1 METIAQVIK
10 YEGDNNTF
18 VWKHPIE
25 DFNTGTQL
33 IVHESQEAVFFMN
46 GQALDLFGPGR
57 HLLESQNLP
66 YLSRFLKHPMGDRTP
81 FHCEVYYINR
91 TEQMAVKWGT
101 DSKVEYLEP
110 SYQFPIKIGASGEM
124 TLRVED
130 SRKLLVKVVGS
141 EHGISQSELV
151 QKFRAF
157 LMTRVKTYLVRMIRD
172 RKLDIFEIDAYLTE
186 MSESLRLVIAPDFLD
201 YGVVLEKFFVT
212 TIVKPE
218 EDRAYQKFKE
228 LHFRNYADVAE
239 ARLLQQVGV
248 IEQQTMAQRMVIESQ
263 GLAQKRTLEGYS
275 YRDERGF
282 DVAEKIAQNEAVGG
296 FTNIGTG
303 LGMMVG
309 VGGAVGST
317 VGGMV
322 NQTLGQF
329 QQPQQPQQ
337 PGGGGNTGDGGSG
350 AQEGVFGP
358 SGPAE
363 TVPCIACGSRIP
375 RTAKFCPKCGVLQ
388 KRKCPGC
395 GVELSTVE
403 KFCPECGQKL

>member
-1 METIAQVIK
+1 MEVIAQIIK
-10 YEGDNNTF
+10 YEGDNSTF

-46 GQALDLFGPGR
+46 AQALDLFGPGR

-66 YLSRFLKHPMGDRTP
+66 FVSKFLKRPMGDRTP
-81 FHCEVYYINR
+81 FHCEVYYVNK

-110 SYQFPIKIGASGEM
+110 NYMFPIKIGASGEM

-130 SRKLLVKVVGS
+130 SRKLLVKVVGT
-141 EHGISQSELV
+141 EHGISQAELV

-157 LMTRVKTYLVRMIRD
+157 LMTKVKTYLVRLIRSQ
-172 RKLDIFEIDAYLTE
+172 KLDIFEIDAYLTE
-186 MSESLRLVIAPDFLD
+186 MSESLRQSLAPDFSD
-201 YGVVLEKFFVT
+201 YGICLERFFVT

-239 ARLLQQVGV
+239 ARLNQQVGI
-248 IEQQTMAQRMVIESQ
+248 IEQETMSQRMIIESQ
-263 GLAQKRTLEGYS
+263 GLARKRSLEGYS
-275 YRDERGF
+275 YQDERGF
-282 DVAEKIAQNEAVGG
+282 DVAEKIAQNEAVGN

-303 LGMMVG
+303 LGMMAG

-317 VGGMV
+317 VGGMM
-322 NQTLGQF
+322 NRTLGQVPQNQSTPR
-329 QQPQQPQQ
+329 QQAE
-337 PGGGGNTGDGGSG
+337 SG
-350 AQEGVFGP
+350 AGESLQEGADA
-358 SGPAE
+358 SGGVE
-363 TVPCIACGSRIP
+363 SLPCVACGMKIP
-375 RTAKFCPKCGVLQ
+375 KNMKFCPECGASQ
-388 KRKCPGC
+388 KRKCPACKTDLG
-395 GVELSTVE
+395 SFE
-403 KFCPECGQKL
+403 KFCPECGHKL